1 MPCIILGMASSHLP
15 GIFNTVAPVLDH
27 YGYAAVAG
35 CLLLENFGVP
45 LPGETILIAAAI
57 YAGAGKLNIVIIWIV
72 AVVASVIGDN
82 IGFAIGHYGGE
93 RFVTKYG
100 RYIFL
105 SEKRLLAAQDFFNK
119 NGGLVVTVARFIAGL
134 RQLNGIV
141 AGTAHMKWPTFIVFN
156 IIGAAL
162 WVSVWSGVGY
172 LAGNHIDVLYNQL
185 RHFETAALVI
195 IAILVIGHFALK
207 IRRKS

>member
-1 MPCIILGMASSHLP
+1 MATSLP

-35 CLLLENFGVP
+35 FLLLENFGVP
-45 LPGETILIAAAI
+45 LPGETILIAASI
-57 YAGAGKLNIVIIWIV
+57 YAGAGKLNIAVVWLV

-93 RFVTKYG
+93 RVILKYG
-100 RYIFL
+100 RYLFITD
-105 SEKRLLAAQDFFNK
+105 KRLAAAQSFFNK
-119 NGGLVVTVARFIAGL
+119 YGGPVVTVARFIAGL

-141 AGTAHMKWPTFIVFN
+141 AGTAEMKWRTFLLFN
-156 IIGAAL
+156 VIGAVL

-172 LAGNHIDVLYNQL
+172 LAGNHINAIYNQL
-185 RHFETAALVI
+185 RHFELGLLV
-195 IAILVIGHFALK
+195 LVVAVVAVKVYQKLHRSK
-207 IRRKS
+207 

>member
-1 MPCIILGMASSHLP
+1 MASSQLP
-15 GIFNTVAPVLDH
+15 GIFNTVAPILDH

-35 CLLLENFGVP
+35 FLLLENFGVP
-45 LPGETILIAAAI
+45 LPGETILIAASV
-57 YAGAGKLNIVIIWIV
+57 YAGAGKLNIAVVWLV

-93 RFVTKYG
+93 RLVTKYG

-105 SEKRLLAAQDFFNK
+105 SAKRFNAAQNFFNK
-119 NGGLVVTVARFIAGL
+119 YGGPVVTVARFIAGL

-141 AGTAHMKWPTFIVFN
+141 AGSANMKWRTFLIFN
-156 IIGAAL
+156 ILGAVL

-172 LAGNHIDVLYNQL
+172 LAGNHINTIYHQL
-185 RHFETAALVI
+185 RRFELLALALAVLIVSAHVI
-195 IAILVIGHFALK
+195 RLVK
-207 IRRKS
+207 RRR